1 MRTNLKLLMLQ
12 TDTIPDGQVFTKT
25 ANLKGEVVAVKKIQL
40 QRLEITRKIL
50 LELKQARN
58 MHLDFFCLHCYWV
71 IINLYFKGLINRLH
85 FKWLK
90 QVTTL
95 TK

>member
-1 MRTNLKLLMLQ
+1 MLQ
-12 TDTIPDGQVFTKT
+12 TDSIPDGQVFTKT

-58 MHLDFFCLHCYWV
+58 THLDFSVFIV
-71 IINLYFKGLINRLH
+71 IGSLLIYILR
-85 FKWLK
+85 
-90 QVTTL
+90 V
-95 TK
+95 

>member
-1 MRTNLKLLMLQ
+1 MRTNLKLFMLQ
-12 TDTIPDGQVFTKT
+12 TDSIPDGQVFTKT

-58 MHLDFFCLHCYWV
+58 MHLDFFCRHCYWV

>member
-1 MRTNLKLLMLQ
+1 MLQ

-25 ANLKGEVVAVKKIQL
+25 ANLKGEVVAVKKIQI

-58 MHLDFFCLHCYWV
+58 MHLDFFLSSFLLGPY
-71 IINLYFKGLINRLH
+71 
-85 FKWLK
+85 
-90 QVTTL
+90 
-95 TK
+95 